1 MGNCQFKSE
10 NEQDNIKSK
19 SCQLQTGT
27 NRWKV
32 WEVCDSNAVEQP
44 NARSVLSLLVCQHCH
59 WALLHLAQ
67 LYQGSSIGLSLN
79 EFEPNPFCI
88 EISKSDFISE
98 YVIGRGGFGKV
109 WKVQLKKNQQMF
121 AMKEMLK
128 ARVIAKRSVHSV
140 MNEKK
145 FLSQLYHP

>member
-10 NEQDNIKSK
+10 NEQDNIKK
-19 SCQLQTGT
+19 
-27 NRWKV
+27 
-32 WEVCDSNAVEQP
+32 
-44 NARSVLSLLVCQHCH
+44 
-59 WALLHLAQ
+59 
-67 LYQGSSIGLSLN
+67 
-79 EFEPNPFCI
+79 
-88 EISKSDFISE
+88 ISKSDFAFE

-109 WKVQLKKNQQMF
+109 WKVKQKKTKQLY

-145 FLSQLYHP
+145 FLS